1 MDARVLKLYGTLET
15 APSAKVQWLQIFM
28 APKIGGCHLV
38 SRVHEL
44 YGSKSSGC
52 KITSIGVEFVPK
64 LKNEKGTDVFF
75 WKLNY
80 SKSLFGAV
88 MFCRETL
95 RPSLSL
101 MASFVKAGTFI
112 VSNIYCVRLIF
123 NHLSRMMMTMMGG
136 MMADRP

>member
-64 LKNEKGTDVFF
+64 LNAHQTEMKREQMNVLEV
-75 WKLNY
+75 KL
-80 SKSLFGAV
+80 F
-88 MFCRETL
+88 
-95 RPSLSL
+95 
-101 MASFVKAGTFI
+101 
-112 VSNIYCVRLIF
+112 
-123 NHLSRMMMTMMGG
+123 
-136 MMADRP
+136 

>member
-52 KITSIGVEFVPK
+52 KITSIGVEFV
-64 LKNEKGTDVFF
+64 
-75 WKLNY
+75 KLNAHQTEM
-80 SKSLFGAV
+80 KREQMFFLEVKLF
-88 MFCRETL
+88 
-95 RPSLSL
+95 
-101 MASFVKAGTFI
+101 
-112 VSNIYCVRLIF
+112 
-123 NHLSRMMMTMMGG
+123 
-136 MMADRP
+136 